1 FVYVLSAN
9 FTCAYSDTDHIATSV
24 TNKQSALEMVRNT
37 FTMEFT
43 ELQIN
48 AIDSTERDI
57 EVPSVT
63 TLSDI
68 VTGIANILTI
78 AERAKQGEVEY
89 KTVKVV
95 VDDSIRQLAERS
107 ELVGSPSAEVYY
119 SSSSP

>member
-1 FVYVLSAN
+1 MS
-9 FTCAYSDTDHIATSV
+9 
-24 TNKQSALEMVRNT
+24 
-37 FTMEFT
+37 
-43 ELQIN
+43 
-48 AIDSTERDI
+48 
-57 EVPSVT
+57 SVT

-107 ELVGSPSAEVYY
+107 ELLGRANGEAINMLAEISQKLAEPVGIFTHWLPVN
-119 SSSSP
+119 PIDL

>member
-1 FVYVLSAN
+1 
-9 FTCAYSDTDHIATSV
+9 
-24 TNKQSALEMVRNT
+24 
-37 FTMEFT
+37 
-43 ELQIN
+43 
-48 AIDSTERDI
+48 TERDI

-107 ELVGSPSAEVYY
+107 ALLINPVR
-119 SSSSP
+119 

>member
-1 FVYVLSAN
+1 KR
-9 FTCAYSDTDHIATSV
+9 H
-24 TNKQSALEMVRNT
+24 SALEVVCNT

-95 VDDSIRQLAERS
+95 VD
-107 ELVGSPSAEVYY
+107 
-119 SSSSP
+119 

>member
-1 FVYVLSAN
+1 I
-9 FTCAYSDTDHIATSV
+9 DTATGALLTTDPDLIATPV

-48 AIDSTERDI
+48 AIDSTGRDI
-57 EVPSVT
+57 AVPSVT

-78 AERAKQGEVEY
+78 AERA
-89 KTVKVV
+89 
-95 VDDSIRQLAERS
+95 
-107 ELVGSPSAEVYY
+107 
-119 SSSSP
+119 